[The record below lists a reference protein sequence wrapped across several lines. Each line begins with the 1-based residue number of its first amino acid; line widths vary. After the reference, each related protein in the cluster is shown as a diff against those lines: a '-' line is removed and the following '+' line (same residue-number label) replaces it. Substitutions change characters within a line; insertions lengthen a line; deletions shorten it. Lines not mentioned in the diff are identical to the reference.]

1 MVVRTI
7 TGGFNAILVQTGITQ
22 QGIIDRLYEGTYPYN
37 ILIRHGQRAYHDY
50 QSIEVDTIRPITR
63 QIDPELITQDQTFN
77 INIFIRYN
85 RQIPD
90 EIVDL
95 ELIEQ
100 TISNLLNNLK
110 ISGGVLSQRGT
121 SWARTESATIYGT
134 TSSAS
139 FSFTVLTPSVD
150 GAVLGGGITLEIGG
164 VDLALIRTSVGQLG
178 RNVSRISDD
187 SGETDPIPEE
197 KVGDRLFEY
206 AWTKEKFDAIDAL
219 IEAKDY
225 VSATLTEGGI
235 VTTFDNVLPVV
246 QRDSVSFTG
255 LKTVVLQIEIVRGI
269 TT

>member
-7 TGGFNAILVQTGITQ
+7 TGGFDAILTQQGITQ

-63 QIDPELITQDQTFN
+63 QIDPETITQDQTFN
-77 INIFIRYN
+77 INIFVRYN
-85 RQIPD
+85 RQIPE
-90 EIVDL
+90 EIADL

-100 TISNLLNNLK
+100 TISNLLNNLT

-121 SWARTESATIYGT
+121 AWSRTESTKIYGT

-139 FSFTVLTPSVD
+139 FSFTVLSPSID
-150 GAVLGGGITLEIGG
+150 GAVLGGGTKLVIGG
-164 VDLALIRTSVGQLG
+164 VELDLIRTSVGQLG
-178 RNVSRISDD
+178 RNASRISDD
-187 SGETDPIPEE
+187 TGESDPIPEE
-197 KVGDRLFEY
+197 KIGDRLFEY
-206 AWTKEKFDAIDAL
+206 TWLKEKFDAIDAL

-225 VSATLTEGGI
+225 VSATLTEGGN
-235 VTTFDNVLPVV
+235 VTIFDNVLPVN